1 MVGHFDLGD
10 SFEKVAASLN
20 TGIFDLLHTGV
31 ALLSDRGNFLY
42 CNRAFLEMFGVA
54 KDIIG
59 KNVTDVF
66 VTGERGVMDVIR
78 TQEPVISSSLTVNN
92 EQGVSFR
99 YPVKDKDGKLCGV
112 VIESVPLSLGK
123 EKLKMLMETVRNLE
137 EAAQHF
143 EQTKSKQVGR
153 LFTFAD
159 IVGEKRVLGC
169 TVAWGATMQGPGVCE
184 LTSEADSLSF
194 SLGSLSKDRNPHFD
208 EVKSLLEMMGKVE
221 IDENFIGTRWSK
233 LLINAAFSGMSAVLG
248 CTFGEAAGPKESR
261 RIVQALIK
269 ECIDVC
275 AAGGIRIEPVQ
286 GKDIVKLLDYKGA
299 VKKAISFFIIPL
311 AIRKHAR
318 LKASML
324 QDLEKGKL
332 TEVDAINGA
341 VSDYGRK
348 VGVPTPM
355 NDKVVEIIHG
365 IERGELKPGFD
376 NLKLF

>member
-1 MVGHFDLGD
+1 MRTAIYGAGSLGTILGAFISKAGEPVELINRNKAHVEALNASGAKVVGTMQ
-10 SFEKVAASLN
+10 FEQKVTAYTPDQMS
-20 TGIFDLLHTGV
+20 GE
-31 ALLSDRGNFLY
+31 Y
-42 CNRAFLEMFGVA
+42 
-54 KDIIG
+54 DIIFLMTKQQNNKEVVQMLKG
-59 KNVTDVF
+59 FLAPDGVLVTFQNGLPEMQIASVL
-66 VTGERGVMDVIR
+66 GED
-78 TQEPVISSSLTVNN
+78 
-92 EQGVSFR
+92 
-99 YPVKDKDGKLCGV
+99 
-112 VIESVPLSLGK
+112 
-123 EKLKMLMETVRNLE
+123 
-137 EAAQHF
+137 
-143 EQTKSKQVGR
+143 
-153 LFTFAD
+153 
-159 IVGEKRVLGC
+159 RVLGC
-169 TVAWGATMQGPGVCE
+169 TVAWGATMQSPGVCE
-184 LTSEADSLSF
+184 LTSEPDALSF
-194 SLGSLSKDRNPHFD
+194 SLGSISSTRSRHFD
-208 EVKSLLEMMGKVE
+208 KVKELLEKMGTVDVE
-221 IDENFIGTRWSK
+221 ENFIGTRWSK

-286 GKDIVKLLDYKGA
+286 GKDIVKLLDYKGS
-299 VKKAISFFIIPL
+299 VKKTLSFFIIPL